1 MKAKTRRL
9 ALGLLLL
16 HLWVLGAAWIT
27 PHPPYAQDR
36 QHPLAAPSG
45 DHPLGTD
52 EFGRDQLSRL
62 IWGGQISLFAA
73 LLAALLSLACGLTVG
88 AVAGFYGGTADAL
101 LMRLTELFLA
111 LPWLYLL
118 LAVRAF
124 LPLDLAPAA
133 VFALL
138 IGVIG
143 LLGWPRTARLVR
155 GVTLGLRHRPYVAA
169 ARGFG
174 AADLYLLRHH
184 LLPLVRPVLL
194 TQLTVLVPRYVVAEV
209 SLSLLGL
216 GVAEPAPSWGGLL
229 AMLRRYEVAHC
240 WWMWL
245 PAAALA
251 AVIWAYHRLADSLE
265 RQAAGQS
272 DPQTGQG
279 E

>member
-1 MKAKTRRL
+1 MAKTRRL
-9 ALGLLLL
+9 ALGLLVL
-16 HLWVLGAAWIT
+16 HLLVLGATWTA
-27 PHPPYAQDR
+27 PHSPEAQDR
-36 QHPLAAPSG
+36 QHPLAPPSLN
-45 DHPLGTD
+45 HPLGTD

-73 LLAALLSLACGLTVG
+73 LLAALLSLVCGLTVG
-88 AVAGFYGGTADAL
+88 ALAGFYGGRVDAL
-101 LMRLTELFLA
+101 LMRLTELFLS

-124 LPLDLAPAA
+124 LPLDLAPAT

-155 GVTLGLRHRPYVAA
+155 GVTVGLRHRPYVAA

-174 AADLYLLRHH
+174 AADFYLLRHH

-229 AMLRRYEVAHC
+229 AMLRRYEVSLC

-245 PAAALA
+245 PAASLA
-251 AVIWAYHRLADSLE
+251 AVVWGYHRLADDFE
-265 RQAAGQS
+265 RQTAVLS
-272 DPQTGQG
+272 DQQITND